1 VWRSECVEIGL
12 DGPAQRPINPRER
25 GVFTR
30 HRAKGIAS
38 LTGDT
43 VVHGE
48 KGGLN
53 FRYTCE
59 MLTFPDYMAV
69 SPHNNHAEQQ
79 MRTAVHTRKV
89 SQQNR
94 SLQGP

>member
-12 DGPAQRPINPRER
+12 DGPEQRPINPRER
-25 GVFTR
+25 GIVTR

-53 FRYTCE
+53 FLYTIE
-59 MLTFPDYMAV
+59 AYISEAQGNV
-69 SPHNNHAEQQ
+69 NAEIY
-79 MRTAVHTRKV
+79 
-89 SQQNR
+89 
-94 SLQGP
+94 GY

>member
-25 GVFTR
+25 GIFTK
-30 HRAKGIAS
+30 HRAKVIAS

-53 FRYTCE
+53 FLYAQGQALADERA
-59 MLTFPDYMAV
+59 L
-69 SPHNNHAEQQ
+69 
-79 MRTAVHTRKV
+79 KV
-89 SQQNR
+89 
-94 SLQGP
+94 P